1 MECQEINYKVSKLK
15 RFFTQN
21 LLSISV
27 LVISLLMISSS
38 VVQASGATVKRLS
51 GNDRYATSIAISK
64 EGWTHCD
71 YAILASGENYPD
83 ALSAAPL
90 AKKYG
95 CPIILTSK
103 YSLSDDITSEIKRLN
118 AKEVFVLGGSS
129 VIDNNIDSQLSSMNI
144 KASRIAGADRYETS
158 SKIAENLGTCD
169 EIFIASGEDFADAL
183 SAAPIAA
190 IKNVPIVLS
199 ARNNLDK
206 NITNFIKSR
215 QIDKFYMVGNTISL
229 SENIYDLLTPLYTPP
244 NSNLDKNAER
254 KPERID
260 GTDKYDRNINLINK
274 FKDAINFNTIFIA
287 SGNDF
292 PDGLSG
298 AALASKTN
306 SPVILVNESNSD
318 KVKNLIKDKD
328 VKNIIVLGG
337 EGSVSNSIVNNINPV
352 DSSTL
357 KTVNISNSKEL
368 ISNIAPNT
376 KIVLKAGD
384 YNLLE
389 PKVLDNK
396 YVEYN
401 KVFDGYEIAIK
412 DVNNLTIEAEQGA
425 KVNLL
430 IDPRYAYVMSFTN
443 SRGINISGIVAGH
456 YPNKGN
462 CTGGVFK
469 FENCKDVKIDNSEL
483 FGCGTEGLTLNAV
496 NNLQFT
502 NSIIR
507 DCSYGIMTMNNSTNV
522 NFNNS
527 TFKDN
532 EKYYAFNI
540 MHSDANFEKCNI
552 TNNKIISDYQ
562 DNFLFNL
569 DIYSKI
575 AVSNSNIENNSSK
588 ALTNEKDN
596 ITFKNVTYKGNDFDN
611 K

>member
-1 MECQEINYKVSKLK
+1 
-15 RFFTQN
+15 
-21 LLSISV
+21 
-27 LVISLLMISSS
+27 MISSS

-64 EGWTHCD
+64 EGWTQCD

-90 AKKYG
+90 AKKYN

-103 YSLSDDITSEIKRLN
+103 YSLSDDVTSELKRLN
-118 AKEVFVLGGSS
+118 AKEVFVLGGSG

-144 KASRIAGADRYETS
+144 KASRIAGVDRYETS

-183 SAAPIAA
+183 SAAPIAS
-190 IKNVPIVLS
+190 IKNVPILLS
-199 ARNNLDK
+199 SKDNLDK
-206 NITNFIKSR
+206 NITNFIK
-215 QIDKFYMVGNTISL
+215 DKKIYKSYVLGDKIYL
-229 SENIYDLLTPLYTPP
+229 SENVLNSLT
-244 NSNLDKNAER
+244 NFNV
-254 KPERID
+254 ERID

-318 KVKNLIKDKD
+318 KVKNFIKDKD

-357 KTVNISNSKEL
+357 KVVNVSSSKEL
-368 ISNIAPNT
+368 IANIAPNT

-384 YNLLE
+384 YNLLD

-396 YVEYN
+396 YVQYN

-443 SRGINISGIVAGH
+443 SSGINISGIVAGH
-456 YPNKGN
+456 YPNKGS

-483 FGCGTEGLTLNAV
+483 FGCGTEGLTLNGV
-496 NNLQFT
+496 DNLQFT
-502 NSIIR
+502 SSTIR
-507 DCSYGIMTMNNSTNV
+507 DCSYGIMTMNNSTNI

-532 EKYYAFNI
+532 KEYYLINI
-540 MHSDANFEKCNI
+540 LHSDANFEKCNI
-552 TNNKIISDYQ
+552 TNNKIVSDYSE
-562 DNFLFNL
+562 NFLFNL
-569 DIYSKI
+569 DIYSKV
-575 AVSNSNIENNSSK
+575 AVSNSTIENNSSK
-588 ALTNEKDN
+588 TLTNEKDN